1 MAHRPLPGA
10 RRLDQRSAHEHT
22 RCTYDRGV
30 RPTPAIL
37 DAFGVDGPVSRLVGG
52 QGTAWR
58 AGQRVLKPLDMP
70 LDALEWLDRVVR
82 PLTPSDGLRLSLPVR
97 SRSGAFLV
105 EGWTAFD
112 YLPGRHETGRWHAIA
127 DVAREFSALLTGVEH
142 PSFIDARTDAWS
154 TADRFAWGEHDLAT
168 AAATTTASEAG
179 PAGSVPHLAEL
190 LVMREPVGDVS
201 GIVHADLTR
210 NVLFAADARPAV
222 IDLSL
227 YWRPVNYAIAIV
239 AVDAVCFEK
248 APLSLFETI
257 SSDPQFAQFLVRALL
272 FRMTTD
278 WLRGAPVTAFAAYDR
293 AVQHVTELLD

>member
-1 MAHRPLPGA
+1 
-10 RRLDQRSAHEHT
+10 
-22 RCTYDRGV
+22 V

-82 PLTPSDGLRLSLPVR
+82 PLTRSDGLRLSLPVR

-112 YLPGRHETGRWHAIA
+112 YLPGRHEAGRWHAIA

-154 TADRFAWGEHDLAT
+154 TADRFAWGEHDLTT
-168 AAATTTASEAG
+168 AAAAVTAAAAGIGTLTATATTTASEAG
-179 PAGSVPHLAEL
+179 PAGPVPHLAQL
-190 LVMREPVGDVS
+190 LAVRRPVGDAS
-201 GIVHADLTR
+201 AIVHADLTG

-278 WLRGAPVTAFAAYDR
+278 WLRGAPATAFAAYDR
-293 AVQHVTELLD
+293 AVQHVTGLLA